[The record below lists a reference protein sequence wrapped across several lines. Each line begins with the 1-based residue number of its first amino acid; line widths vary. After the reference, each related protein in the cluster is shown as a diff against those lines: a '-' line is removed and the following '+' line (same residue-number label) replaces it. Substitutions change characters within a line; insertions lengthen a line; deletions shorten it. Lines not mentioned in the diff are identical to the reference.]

1 MLVFKHEAVVTFVDR
16 LVRDREF
23 AEWFVAGP
31 EQALASY
38 SLTSRDLRDVAD
50 VLDADRYQPA
60 LARALQPTVRC
71 LLGLVDDARPDDSA
85 DVVLARCARL
95 SEELVATRD
104 RLSTARASRRPWW
117 KFW

>member
-1 MLVFKHEAVVTFVDR
+1 MLVFKHEAILIFVDR

-38 SLTSRDLRDVAD
+38 SLTTRDLRDVAD
-50 VLDADRYQPA
+50 VLDADRYQPE
-60 LARALQPTVRC
+60 LAQALQPTLRC
-71 LLGLVDDARPDDSA
+71 LLGLIDEARLDDAPDR
-85 DVVLARCARL
+85 VPARCTRL
-95 SEELVATRD
+95 SEELTATRE
-104 RLSTARASRRPWW
+104 RLSVARARRRPWW